1 MSTTG
6 KHSQGIMVSEPQG
19 LTAAY
24 VDFKKAYPDYGS
36 TKALDELRAAEYGRL
51 DQKGVVYLDYTG
63 AGLYSDSQIRQH
75 MALLRDSV
83 FGNPH
88 SINEASEA
96 ATLWVDRVRA
106 YVLEFFN
113 ASPDEYVAIFTS
125 NATAAIKLVGES
137 YPFAPG
143 DRYLL
148 TFDNHNSVNGIREFA
163 RSKGAAIEYVPV
175 IPPELRIDESSLRK
189 QLDMPGGRNLF
200 AYPAQSNLS
209 GVQFS
214 LEWIAEAQSR
224 GWDVLLDCAAFVP
237 TNCLDLGRWHPD
249 FVAMSFYKLF
259 GYPTGVGC
267 LLARKS
273 ALAKL
278 SRPWFAG
285 GTITIASVQAD
296 DHHLAEGEAAFEEG
310 TINYLSLPAVE
321 FGLRHMAS
329 IGVDTIHRR
338 VGCLMSWLLGEL
350 KFLRHAT
357 GVPLVRIYGPTDMR
371 MRGGNLA
378 LNFYDADGKLLD
390 HRHIESRANQSR
402 ICLRAGC
409 FCNPGA
415 SEVAHGLSKEQM
427 AEAFKDDERM
437 TLDQFLSVL
446 EQKDGQSAGAVRV
459 SLGLASNFADVY
471 SFAQFAR
478 SLLDISAKEI

>member
-36 TKALDELRAAEYGRL
+36 TKALDELRAAEYARL

-63 AGLYSDSQIRQH
+63 GGLYADSQIRQH
-75 MALLRDSV
+75 MALLRDGL

-88 SINEASEA
+88 STNAASEA
-96 ATLWVDRVRA
+96 ATLWVERVRA

-137 YPFAPG
+137 YPFGPG

-163 RSKGAAIEYVPV
+163 RSKGAPRFTYVPV
-175 IPPELRIDESSLRK
+175 IPPELRVDERSLRK

-237 TNCLDLGRWHPD
+237 TNRLDLGRWHPD
-249 FVAMSFYKLF
+249 FVDHVILQALRLPHWRWVPF
-259 GYPTGVGC
+259 GSEVG
-267 LLARKS
+267 
-273 ALAKL
+273 
-278 SRPWFAG
+278 AG
-285 GTITIASVQAD
+285 KAIQTMVRRGY
-296 DHHLAEGEAAFEEG
+296 HH
-310 TINYLSLPAVE
+310 
-321 FGLRHMAS
+321 
-329 IGVDTIHRR
+329 D
-338 VGCLMSWLLGEL
+338 
-350 KFLRHAT
+350 
-357 GVPLVRIYGPTDMR
+357 
-371 MRGGNLA
+371 
-378 LNFYDADGKLLD
+378 
-390 HRHIESRANQSR
+390 
-402 ICLRAGC
+402 CLRAGGRSS
-409 FCNPGA
+409 PGRGRGGIRRG
-415 SEVAHGLSKEQM
+415 HGQLSFTARGGVRPQTRGLDRSGNHTQ
-427 AEAFKDDERM
+427 ARRLFDE
-437 TLDQFLSVL
+437 
-446 EQKDGQSAGAVRV
+446 
-459 SLGLASNFADVY
+459 LAAT
-471 SFAQFAR
+471 
-478 SLLDISAKEI
+478 

>member
-1 MSTTG
+1 M
-6 KHSQGIMVSEPQG
+6 QGIDVENEPQS
-19 LTAAY
+19 LTAAHT
-24 VDFKKAYPDYGS
+24 DFKKAYPDYES
-36 TKALDELRAAEYGRL
+36 TQVLGEMRATEYALL

-63 AGLYSDSQIRQH
+63 GGLYAGSQIRQH
-75 MALLRDSV
+75 MELLRDGV

-88 SINEASEA
+88 SINAASEA

-113 ASPDEYVAIFTS
+113 ASPDEYVSIFTS

-137 YPFAPG
+137 YPFKSG

-163 RSKGAAIEYVPV
+163 RSKGATISYVPV
-175 IPPELRIDESSLRK
+175 IPPELRVDERSLRR
-189 QLDMPGGRNLF
+189 QLDQPAPGGRNLF

-214 LEWIAEAQSR
+214 LDWIEEAQAR

-237 TNCLDLGRWHPD
+237 TNRLDLGRWHPD
-249 FVAMSFYKLF
+249 FVTMSFYKMF

-273 ALAKL
+273 ALARL

-296 DHHLAEGEAAFEEG
+296 AHHLAEGEAAFEEG
-310 TINYLSLPAVE
+310 TVNYLTLPAVE
-321 FGLRHMAS
+321 FGLRHIAS
-329 IGVDTIHRR
+329 IGMETIHRR
-338 VGCLMSWLLGEL
+338 VSCLISWLLREL
-350 KFLRHAT
+350 TVLRHST
-357 GVPLVRIYGPTDMR
+357 GEPLVRVYGPTDMR

-378 LNFYDADGKLLD
+378 LNFYDAEGGLVD
-390 HRHIESRANQSR
+390 HRRIETRASQSS
-402 ICLRAGC
+402 ICLRTGC

-415 SEVAHGLSKEQM
+415 SEIAHGLSQEEM
-427 AEAFKDDERM
+427 AEAFKDGERM
-437 TLDQFLSVL
+437 TLDQFLSIL

-471 SFAQFAR
+471 GFAQFAR
-478 SLLDISAKEI
+478 SLLDIPAQEI

>member
-1 MSTTG
+1 MR
-6 KHSQGIMVSEPQG
+6 VSEPQG
-19 LTAAY
+19 LTSAY
-24 VDFKKAYPDYGS
+24 ADFKKAYPDYES
-36 TKALDELRAAEYGRL
+36 TQALDEIRAAEYARL
-51 DQKGVVYLDYTG
+51 DQKGVIYIDYTG
-63 AGLYSDSQIRQH
+63 GGLYADSQIEQH
-75 MALLRDSV
+75 MALLREGI

-88 SINEASEA
+88 STNVASEA
-96 ATLWVDRVRA
+96 ATLWVDRARA
-106 YVLEFFN
+106 YLLEFFN

-137 YPFAPG
+137 YPFGPG

-163 RSKGAAIEYVPV
+163 RSKGASITYVPV
-175 IPPELRIDESSLRK
+175 IPPELRVDESSLRK

-209 GVQFS
+209 GVRFS

-237 TNCLDLGRWHPD
+237 TNRLDLGRWHPD

-259 GYPTGVGC
+259 GHPTGVGC

-278 SRPWFAG
+278 SSPWFAG

-296 DHHLAEGEAAFEEG
+296 DHHSAEGEAAFEEG

-321 FGLRHMAS
+321 FGLKHMAS
-329 IGVDTIHRR
+329 IGVETIHTR
-338 VGCLMSWLLGEL
+338 VSCLTSWLLREL
-350 KFLRHAT
+350 QVLRHAT
-357 GVPLVRIYGPTDMR
+357 GAPLVRIYGPADMH

-378 LNFYDADGKLLD
+378 LNFYDPDGKLVD
-390 HRHIESRANQSR
+390 HRRVESRANQSR
-402 ICLRAGC
+402 ICLRTGC

-415 SEVAHGLSKEQM
+415 SEIAHGLSKEEM
-427 AEAFKDDERM
+427 SEAFKDDERM
-437 TLDQFLSVL
+437 TLEQFLSIL
-446 EQKDGQSAGAVRV
+446 EQKDGQSAGAIRV

-471 SFAQFAR
+471 SFSQFAS
-478 SLLDISAKEI
+478 SLLDISANEI

>member
-1 MSTTG
+1 M
-6 KHSQGIMVSEPQG
+6 
-19 LTAAY
+19 
-24 VDFKKAYPDYGS
+24 
-36 TKALDELRAAEYGRL
+36 
-51 DQKGVVYLDYTG
+51 
-63 AGLYSDSQIRQH
+63 
-75 MALLRDSV
+75 
-83 FGNPH
+83 
-88 SINEASEA
+88 
-96 ATLWVDRVRA
+96 
-106 YVLEFFN
+106 
-113 ASPDEYVAIFTS
+113 
-125 NATAAIKLVGES
+125 
-137 YPFAPG
+137 
-143 DRYLL
+143 

-214 LEWIAEAQSR
+214 LEWIEEAQSR
-224 GWDVLLDCAAFVP
+224 GWDVLLDCAAFVS
-237 TNCLDLGRWHPD
+237 TNFLDLGRWHPD

-329 IGVDTIHRR
+329 IGVETIHRR
-338 VGCLMSWLLGEL
+338 VGCLTSWLLGEL
-350 KFLRHAT
+350 RVLRHAT

-378 LNFYDADGKLLD
+378 LNFYDADGQLVD
-390 HRHIESRANQSR
+390 HRRVESRANQSS